1 MRDQDIS
8 DGPYV
13 ATRRAIHRLPA
24 EILVEIFRNVQ
35 TGPMSTWK
43 QSRKPR
49 PWYSLL
55 RVCKQWSNVVRSS
68 PALWRVIFL
77 TGRPDVLMLK
87 YSLTY
92 SGDMPVDLVVDSIHN
107 SFATLTPLIAPHA
120 CRIRSLQFSE
130 LNTITD
136 HALAS
141 LLYHRMPQ
149 LEELSLAFCSEG
161 HDGKDE
167 ELEPLVPDQNEDE
180 DGEPIR
186 FPFFW
191 FPKADQFPRIVNL
204 QLGRSV
210 AFSLRFP
217 VLPSLRHL
225 ELRGCIVLGDL
236 TIVDFVQYLAQ
247 HPVLERLSLSRFN
260 VTLADGASL
269 HLPGTLRR
277 LELEDYPLR
286 IAGFLS
292 KLAPLPADLDVRLY
306 RRLRYVDSDPETPS
320 TAVHSLPED
329 RSILPI
335 LTLVETITVRQT
347 WWEEYC
353 IIGRTPTGETIELA
367 AYVPEDLPEPLDY
380 LGDLRDAFGGAPVTE
395 LRVEGHED
403 HKLTEEQW
411 KRALLAFPRLRK
423 IAVTDTSAEEDSDAS
438 TALVKALRAPDPMVD
453 GMPLCSRLK
462 DLELAA
468 MERAR
473 DAELAKE
480 IAACLT
486 LRKSL
491 GVPLESL
498 LVYLKTTWHTK
509 KVAPDHFQKR
519 EELYTSVIRPLIDEL
534 RFEHEPCGEAMVA
547 EEVWLI
553 CSML

>member
-1 MRDQDIS
+1 MADADIS
-8 DGPYV
+8 DGLYV

-269 HLPGTLRR
+269 RLPGTLRR

-335 LTLVETITVRQT
+335 LTLVETIT
-347 WWEEYC
+347 
-353 IIGRTPTGETIELA
+353 
-367 AYVPEDLPEPLDY
+367 
-380 LGDLRDAFGGAPVTE
+380 RDAFGGAPVTE

-403 HKLTEEQW
+403 HKFTEEQW
-411 KRALLAFPRLRK
+411 RQALLAFPRPRK

-438 TALVKALRAPDPMVD
+438 IALVKALRAPDPMVD
-453 GMPLCSRLK
+453 GMLLCSHLK
-462 DLELAA
+462 ELELAA

-486 LRKSL
+486 LRKTL

-509 KVAPDHFQKR
+509 KATPDHFQKR

-534 RFEHEPCGEAMVA
+534 RFEHEPCGEVMVA
-547 EEVWLI
+547 EETCEDSEPASGSESTDHASDSDV
-553 CSML
+553 SKSEEVEGTNSDAESD